1 MNKVLDNNL
10 LFAQKTYGQVLAV
23 KREQCGINQEQFAR
37 QNRMAVE
44 TLQAF
49 EAGESLPS
57 YEDRIILSDAL
68 KFPILR
74 STPPCIDINSELIT
88 HRFNV
93 QSISS
98 KYFVDQRDNTLKER
112 ISYYKSGYE
121 YATQHDNLDDKS
133 HYDYCLHK
141 LIISFYPNDNER
153 ELYYDEQLQH
163 IRYFREWAIH
173 LGFPEFLIRPHNIG
187 NHKELFL
194 ACLSGMAEDMQ
205 DFLKKHLKAS
215 LEDITTLL
223 RHFKMLPADSIGIS
237 DVAGTPLEREY
248 LKPIS
253 LECTQ
258 DFICLLPKISGS
270 ALKIF
275 LALGSRLGLD
285 NSIVEIP
292 TAELET
298 LTHLSKQ
305 TVREGLNELESLQ
318 LLTRIGSNAHRK
330 YRLNA
335 MCLKRCK

>member
-23 KREQCGINQEQFAR
+23 KREQCGINQEQFAC

-74 STPPCIDINSELIT
+74 STPPCIDINSERIT

-98 KYFVDQRDNTLKER
+98 KYFIDQRDNTLKER

-121 YATQHDNLDDKS
+121 YGTQHGNLDAKS
-133 HYDYCLHK
+133 YFDHCLHQ
-141 LIISFYPNDNER
+141 LLISFYPNDNER
-153 ELYYDEQLQH
+153 ELVYYKQLQH
-163 IRYFREWAIH
+163 IRYFREWATH
-173 LGFPEFLIRPHNIG
+173 LGFPEFLTRSDNIG

-194 ACLSGMAEDMQ
+194 ACLSGMAEDIK
-205 DFLKKHLKAS
+205 DFLETHLEGS
-215 LEDITTLL
+215 LKDITTLL
-223 RHFKMLPADSIGIS
+223 RRFKMVADSTGIT
-237 DVAGTPLEREY
+237 DLAGTSLKREYFKRVPLEIDTEAVIRM
-248 LKPIS
+248 
-253 LECTQ
+253 
-258 DFICLLPKISGS
+258 LPKISGS

-275 LALGSRLGLD
+275 LALGSRLGSD
-285 NSIVEIP
+285 SSIVEIF

-298 LTHLSKQ
+298 ITNLSKQ
-305 TVREGLNELESLQ
+305 TVREGLNELQSLQ
-318 LLTRIGSNAHRK
+318 LITRIGPNVRRK
-330 YRLNA
+330 YRLSE
-335 MCLKRCK
+335 MYLK